1 MHGMDDETMRLAK
14 RRVLIADDDEHVRAL
29 CVSALM
35 RNGYE
40 VEAASNGREAL
51 GKIDTHDYH
60 AVLLDLGMPYVHGAT
75 LLSIIGQTKPSMLR
89 RVLVMTGAPD
99 GAVDPLI
106 GVVGAILRK
115 PLTIDDVMRVVDQ
128 TGLHPELDATV
139 RASA

>member
-1 MHGMDDETMRLAK
+1 MHEMDDETMRLTK
-14 RRVLIADDDEHVRAL
+14 RRVLIADDDENIRAL
-29 CVSALM
+29 CVSALI

-60 AVLLDLGMPYVHGAT
+60 AVLLDLGMPYVHGST
-75 LLSIIGQTKPSMLR
+75 LLSIIGQTKPALLR

-128 TGLHPELDATV
+128 AGLHPELDATV